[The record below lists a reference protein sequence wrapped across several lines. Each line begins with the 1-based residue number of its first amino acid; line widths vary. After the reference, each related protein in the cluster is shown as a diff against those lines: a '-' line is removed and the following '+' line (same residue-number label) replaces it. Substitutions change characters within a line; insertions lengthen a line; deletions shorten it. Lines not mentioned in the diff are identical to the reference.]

1 MTQATRDRIFHGW
14 WVVLASMIGLGMSVA
29 ALLLWTF
36 GVFLKPVTE
45 EFGWSRT
52 EYSAAVLFST
62 LALVL
67 ASPVVGR
74 LVDRHG
80 ARRVALGS
88 GVLLAIAF
96 GSMALLTPAVGHF
109 YAMFAVCAVAGAG
122 TSSVVYAHAISS
134 WFDRRRGLALGLA
147 LAGIGLG
154 ALLLPSLAQALIGA
168 FGWRRAYLSL
178 AVIAAAISLPVGFL
192 LLRNSPSELGLA
204 PDGGRS
210 RQSDGSAP
218 VASAGF
224 GLTTRQAVRTPTF
237 WLIAVAF
244 GLAGFAVTGP
254 SLHFVAMLSDR
265 GIPPVQ
271 AAAAASLSGLGLL
284 VGRILAGHLMDRYFA
299 PRVAIFFLLVPAG
312 AMLLLTTEVSSAVAI
327 ACGAAFG
334 LALGAEVDIVA
345 FLTSRYFGMRC
356 FGGIYGLQYATFT
369 AAAGVAPVVTGL
381 GYDLTGSYR
390 SILFGFAVV
399 LLFAI
404 ALITRIGPY
413 PDWSARA
420 T

>member
-1 MTQATRDRIFHGW
+1 MAQRQRGRVFHGW
-14 WVVLASMIGLGMSVA
+14 WVVLASMVGLGASVA

-62 LALVL
+62 VALVL
-67 ASPVVGR
+67 VSPLVGR

-80 ARRVALGS
+80 TRRVALGS
-88 GVLLAIAF
+88 GVLLALAF
-96 GSMALLTPAVGHF
+96 ACMGLLTPAIGHL
-109 YAMFAVCAVAGAG
+109 YAMFAICAIAGAG
-122 TSSVVYAHAISS
+122 TSSIVYAHAISC

-168 FGWRRAYLSL
+168 LGWRRAYVAL
-178 AVIAAAISLPVGFL
+178 AALAAAVSLPVGYL
-192 LLRNSPSELGLA
+192 LLRNHPSEMGLE
-204 PDGGRS
+204 PDGGSSSPSSGTR
-210 RQSDGSAP
+210 P
-218 VASAGF
+218 VAAIQA
-224 GLTTRQAVRTPTF
+224 GLTTQQAVRTPTF
-237 WLIAVAF
+237 WLIAAAF

-254 SLHFVAMLSDR
+254 ALHLVAMLTDR
-265 GIPPVQ
+265 GITPVQ

-284 VGRILAGHLMDRYFA
+284 AGRVLAGHLMDRFFA
-299 PRVAIFFLLVPAG
+299 PRVAIFFLLVPAA
-312 AMLLLTTEVSSAVAI
+312 AMLVLTADVSPAVAI

-345 FLTSRYFGMRC
+345 YLTSRYFGMRS

-369 AAAGVAPVVTGL
+369 AAAGAAPVVTGL
-381 GYDLTGSYR
+381 GYDLSGSYR
-390 SILFGFAVV
+390 GILFAFAAV
-399 LLFAI
+399 LLLAT
-404 ALITRIGPY
+404 ALVTRMGPY